1 MHQRVDLQLSL
12 VESVQCRV
20 HHVAVDDLAHPRV
33 QAHLFGRQNGDVVF
47 EDEPGLLFDDFGVG
61 IFLEVFAGQP
71 EEDVLLTVLALEELA
86 EDDATHRT
94 FHQSIER
101 VAPATDFLQTRRD
114 FSFVTPRIF
123 AGDVFGFIQIL
134 FLIL

>member
-1 MHQRVDLQLSL
+1 MNGKW
-12 VESVQCRV
+12 
-20 HHVAVDDLAHPRV
+20 
-33 QAHLFGRQNGDVVF
+33 HLFGRQNGDVVF

-71 EEDVLLTVLALEELA
+71 EEDILLTVLALEELA

-101 VAPATDFLQTRRD
+101 VAPATDFLQTRPN
-114 FSFVTPRIF
+114 FLNNVKECQRILQF
-123 AGDVFGFIQIL
+123 KITGD
-134 FLIL
+134 